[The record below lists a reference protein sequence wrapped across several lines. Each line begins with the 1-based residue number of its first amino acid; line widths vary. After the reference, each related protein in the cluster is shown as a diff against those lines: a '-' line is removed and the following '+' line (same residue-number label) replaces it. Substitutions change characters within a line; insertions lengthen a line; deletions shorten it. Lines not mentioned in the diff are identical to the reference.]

1 MDISTLIENKVVF
14 GLLSALGGILT
25 TVLVQQWLNRRS
37 LFTYNVLHNQVGQSA
52 EDAIYGSVQV
62 TWNGNQVA
70 RLYLSTIELINQSTK
85 DFEGVVVRVFTNN
98 SRLLTQRTH
107 IVGTTRIV
115 DFTENYK
122 NEIAVPDGQEPTEQ
136 QFDSYWHQRDY
147 IVPTFNRG
155 QVVRFE
161 FLNTVDSETNPEI
174 WLEVLHKEVNCK
186 FRVAQQQFMGV
197 SQPTAARVGT
207 LVGFFFVVAMLM
219 FLENTVAAAIIAY
232 LIGLFVL
239 VPGAIAIKGYRRLKD
254 WYAG

>member
-1 MDISTLIENKVVF
+1 MDISTLIENKVVLA
-14 GLLSALGGILT
+14 LLSAFGGILT
-25 TVLVQQWLNRRS
+25 AVLVQQWLNRRS

-52 EDAIYGSVQV
+52 DDAIYGSVQV

-98 SRLLTQRTH
+98 SKLLTQHTQ

-122 NEIAVPDGQEPTEQ
+122 HDIAVPDGQEPTEQ
-136 QFDSYWHQRDY
+136 QFDFYWHQRDY
-147 IVPTFNRG
+147 IIPTFNRG
-155 QVVRFE
+155 QTVRFE
-161 FLNTVDSETNPEI
+161 FLNTVDGETSPEI
-174 WLEVLHKEVNCK
+174 WLEVLHKGVNCK

-197 SQPTAARVGT
+197 TQPTAALAGT
-207 LVGFFFVVAMLM
+207 LVGFLFVVAMLM
-219 FLENTVAAAIIAY
+219 FLENTVVAAILAY
-232 LIGLFVL
+232 TMGLLVL
-239 VPGAIAIKGYRRLKD
+239 VPGALAIKGYRKLKE